1 MLSGHAE
8 VRKKEE
14 VVTGAVRSGEVQ
26 RQVSSRMLH
35 TESQLIL
42 ETPPLF
48 SLHEFLQQNS
58 GKEHEIPDNSQ

>member
-8 VRKKEE
+8 VKKKEE
-14 VVTGAVRSGEVQ
+14 VVTGAVGNGEIQ

-42 ETPPLF
+42 ETPPHF
-48 SLHEFLQQNS
+48 SLRDFLQQNS